1 MCYTTILGFI
11 YKYIHVYVW
20 YIISLVFI
28 MWKNVL
34 MDLDVDID
42 VGEYSTICDIQL
54 AYITLLVFFFKLSK
68 TSHQLFQ
75 FIRIGLYWFTG
86 ENLQETIAV
95 TLRDFLQDIPETTG
109 VIAASGQPGVEGRL
123 LLRPDGVPGT
133 PWGVSR
139 ATWQRGMGVL
149 FVKWNGIGQLDHVES

>member
-1 MCYTTILGFI
+1 MIYHFSSVYHVKKCVDGFRCG
-11 YKYIHVYVW
+11 YRCGGVFNDLW
-20 YIISLVFI
+20 YSARVHNTSRI
-28 MWKNVL
+28 
-34 MDLDVDID
+34 
-42 VGEYSTICDIQL
+42 
-54 AYITLLVFFFKLSK
+54 FFKLSK